1 MQDRKQLVNSKPS
14 FFPENLKGKGTFIVI
29 SCNPMMSDSQ
39 QYHLNLYLIKNIK
52 DIKISVGFLAQTLLN
67 TDNHCFSS
75 LYSQVTYKE
84 KIKMKIINVYRDK
97 HALLVYY
104 LSNNALKINVVNWT
118 FQAQSSE
125 KSKIHNN

>member
-14 FFPENLKGKGTFIVI
+14 FFPENLKGKETFAVI

-39 QYHLNLYLIKNIK
+39 QYHLNLYLTKKIK
-52 DIKISVGFLAQTLLN
+52 DIVDFLAQTLFN
-67 TDNHCFSS
+67 TDNHCFCSIF
-75 LYSQVTYKE
+75 SQVTYKE

-97 HALLVYY
+97 YGLLVYY